1 VVDLG
6 CGAGFDIFQAANKI
20 GKTGKA
26 IGIDMSEVR
35 VLLYYPAN
43 VFVQGCS
50 YSFSSTF
57 LKFFFRS
64 GNAHTSSTQCG
75 KVINHKRRVS
85 SVPYQLSS
93 TSSGVGGLCNQQLRD
108 KSRP

>member
-35 VLLYYPAN
+35 VLLYHRQMDN
-43 VFVQGCS
+43 SKDSDVH
-50 YSFSSTF
+50 F
-57 LKFFFRS
+57 LLNIFLS
-64 GNAHTSSTQCG
+64 GNARTSSTQRG
-75 KVINHKRRVS
+75 KVISHKRRVS
-85 SVPYQLSS
+85 SVPHQLSS
-93 TSSGVGGLCNQQLRD
+93 TPSRISGLCNQQLRD
-108 KSRP
+108 KSRS